1 MKKTLKNIKKVYQY
15 GRKQRICLVL
25 EIIGSLIGIAISIA
39 LPILTAKL
47 IVSMTDNIYTQV
59 LWTTIIILITNII
72 AELKTVLI
80 RKNTQKFTKET
91 TSNLQKVLGSEIL
104 RINQQDL
111 DETSSGTFIQRM
123 TSDVNTLSDMFTVGV
138 GHLVGVVSSLGIF
151 IAILFINKKIFL
163 FYLVVS
169 IILTILHLIKTEKYT
184 IKYELNKD
192 MDEKVLGL
200 VGELVRGTRDIKMLN
215 SKDSFM
221 NVLNSNIEEKNNRR
235 IEMRNV
241 DINYNLII
249 GTIRSIF
256 ELVLILLLI
265 YLIEEKELTA
275 SLAIA
280 LYSYKNNVM
289 INFMD
294 KISLLLEDT
303 NNFNISAKRVFSLL
317 DNKTFKKEKFGKKHL
332 DVIEGNF
339 EFKNVCFGYQ
349 KEKLVLND
357 LSFKVNAN
365 ETVGFVGKSGV
376 GKTTIF
382 SLLCKMYNIDSGTIT
397 IDGIDINE
405 LDEESIRGNITII
418 GQSPYIFNMS
428 IKDNLR
434 LVKSDITDKEMKEA
448 CKIACLDDYI
458 ESLPNKYDTIIGEGG
473 VTLSGGQ
480 KQRLAIARAFVQ
492 KTEIILFDEATSAL
506 DNETQS
512 QIQKAIDNLKN
523 EYTILIIAHRFS
535 TIINCD
541 RIYFMEDGKVLASGT
556 HQELLNKC
564 SQYKDLYETEIKSDN

>member
-1 MKKTLKNIKKVYQY
+1 MKQTLKNIKKVYQY
-15 GRKQRICLVL
+15 GKKQRICLVL
-25 EIIGSLIGIAISIA
+25 EIVGSLIGIAISIA

-47 IVSMTDNIYTQV
+47 IVSLTDNIYTQV

-91 TSNLQKVLGSEIL
+91 TSNLQKVLGNEIL
-104 RINQQDL
+104 RINQQNL

-249 GTIRSIF
+249 GLIRSIF

-265 YLIEEKELTA
+265 YLIGEKELTA

-289 INFMD
+289 VNFMD

-303 NNFNISAKRVFSLL
+303 NNFNISARRVFSLL

-332 DVIEGNF
+332 GEIEGNF
-339 EFKNVCFGYQ
+339 EFKNVCFGYK
-349 KEKLVLND
+349 KEKPVLND
-357 LSFKVNAN
+357 LSFSVNAN

-434 LVKSDITDKEMKEA
+434 LVKSNITDKEMKEA

-458 ESLPNKYDTIIGEGG
+458 ESLPDKYDTIIGEGG

-556 HQELLNKC
+556 HQELLEKC
-564 SQYKDLYETEIKSDN
+564 SQYKELYETEIKTDN